1 MKKIRIMVLSLIVA
15 VAMMGAGYAAWSTK
29 ITYNNTMKTAEWNVF
44 IENDAADSLEAGDT
58 VENFDSSFNVVNSTS
73 ELDVYDTADSNDL
86 SGARKSNPNN
96 NFVYTMEPKITST
109 VNTADTVSF
118 KFYNMH
124 PGTKALTRFEVRN
137 KGSIPAQIADVRVV
151 INNGANLTPD
161 QQHVV
166 DAMIVNGQ
174 FWDHIG
180 NNSSTLIGTIAPNT
194 TLNGL
199 QAELRR
205 ILTVETYQLKEQHSL
220 TQLDGSEVEV
230 DTGLIFSIPAT
241 KLNQNGVNL
250 GMLEE
255 ISVKIEFDFVQYNQN
270 VPTAH

>member
-1 MKKIRIMVLSLIVA
+1 MKKIRVMVLALVVA

-44 IENDAADSLEAGDT
+44 VENDAADSLEAGDT
-58 VENFDSSFNVVNSTS
+58 VQNFTSTYVSTGSTS
-73 ELDVYDTADSNDL
+73 ELNKFDAEDPNDL
-86 SGARKSNPNN
+86 SGAKKVSGS
-96 NFVYTMEPKITST
+96 NFVYTMEPKITT
-109 VNTADTVSF
+109 QIEKADTVNF

-124 PGTKALTRFEVRN
+124 PGTKVLTRFEVRN
-137 KGSIPAQIADVRVV
+137 KGSIPAQIADVRVI
-151 INNGANLTPD
+151 INNGNSLTAD
-161 QQHVV
+161 QKAVV
-166 DAMIVNGQ
+166 DAMIVSGQ

-180 NNSSTLIGTIAPNT
+180 SNPSTLIGTIAPNT

-230 DTGLIFSIPAT
+230 DSGLEFSIPANAL
-241 KLNQNGVNL
+241 KVNNLNVGRL
-250 GMLEE
+250 AE
-255 ISVKIEFDFVQYNQN
+255 IPVKIEFDFVQYNQD
-270 VPTAH
+270 VPTVH